1 MLLMINCILSN
12 EKKKLLDSSNNTY
25 KTSSNSNYVL
35 RVFNYPFIKNGNDF
49 DSISN
54 FFKRY

>member
-1 MLLMINCILSN
+1 MINCILSN
-12 EKKKLLDSSNNTY
+12 EKKKLLDSNNNTY